1 MKNKHFFSILS
12 EVSKSKIKIIETK
25 AKLIPITHKYMTV
38 HFTGLVQALQLKKK
52 GGGGG
57 V

>member
-52 GGGGG
+52 GGGG